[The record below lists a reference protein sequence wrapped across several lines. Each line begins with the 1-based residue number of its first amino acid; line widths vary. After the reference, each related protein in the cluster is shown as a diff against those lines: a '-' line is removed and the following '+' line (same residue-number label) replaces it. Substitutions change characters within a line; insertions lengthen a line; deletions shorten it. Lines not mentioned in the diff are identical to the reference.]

1 MKENF
6 AERLDAVYSMFISKN
21 TALSDCTRQVFEYL
35 VKEAYEIQN
44 TTSINTEQKNKEFFI
59 VIRKD
64 KYDEASWVEFVTD
77 DYIAAVNKFKDMCC
91 DNEYI
96 YRLYKQ
102 DENGNILSCHGSDYD
117 IDKQ

>member
-6 AERLDAVYSMFISKN
+6 AERLEAVYSVFKSKN
-21 TALSDCTRQVFEYL
+21 TTLSDLDMQAFEYL
-35 VKEAYEIQN
+35 IKEAYKLQD
-44 TTSINTEQKNKEFFI
+44 TYINTEQKNKEFFI
-59 VIRKD
+59 IIRKD

-77 DYIAAVNKFKDMCC
+77 NYIAAVNKFKDVHC

-102 DENGNILSCHGSDYD
+102 DENGDILSCHGSDYD